1 MAAVVLGIAVL
12 PLAGASGRVGPGH
25 VSLQAGW
32 SLGGGSQVN
41 VPPVGR
47 VSFPTHSTPL
57 KLSATVES
65 VDTDSVQRLIG
76 DAHPVASVQSAA
88 EDGLRSLVREVAIR
102 AVLVAL
108 VAGLVVGA
116 LVPWRRWRTVAVGG
130 LSASLAVAVLLGV
143 TWRDFSVAALARPT
157 YDGAIERAPQ
167 VISALEKGVTSY
179 QTVQD
184 RVDALSNRISQLASL
199 SAAPTVDDESGE
211 VRLLHVS
218 DIHLNPVGVDFAGDL
233 ARRFDVAAII
243 DTGDLTS
250 FGYPAE
256 ANIGSMVSKLGVPYY
271 FVPGNHDSFDNR
283 AAIARYPNVTV
294 IDGRVVDIA
303 GVRVAGF
310 ADPNFTVAGHP
321 TYAENIQ
328 AREAAAPSV
337 AAMVAR
343 EHPDIL
349 AVAGLQLADASA
361 GLVPLVICGDIHDR
375 SSQEQNGTL
384 MITVG
389 STGATGLGS
398 FTEGQDRS
406 YEAEV
411 LHLRG
416 GKLTALDYVT
426 MTGFGGDFS
435 LQRTVYSPVSG

>member
-1 MAAVVLGIAVL
+1 
-12 PLAGASGRVGPGH
+12 
-25 VSLQAGW
+25 
-32 SLGGGSQVN
+32 

-88 EDGLRSLVREVAIR
+88 EDGLPRLVREAAIR

-108 VAGLVVGA
+108 VAGLIVG
-116 LVPWRRWRTVAVGG
+116 
-130 LSASLAVAVLLGV
+130 ASLAVALLLGV

-167 VISALEKGVTSY
+167 VISALEKGVASY

-184 RVDALSNRISQLASL
+184 RVNALSNRISQLASL
-199 SAAPTVDDESGE
+199 GAASTVQDESDE

-233 ARRFDVAAII
+233 ARRFDVAAIV

-271 FVPGNHDSFDNR
+271 FVPGNHDSCENR
-283 AAIARYPNVTV
+283 AAIARYPT
-294 IDGRVVDIA
+294 
-303 GVRVAGF
+303 
-310 ADPNFTVAGHP
+310 
-321 TYAENIQ
+321 
-328 AREAAAPSV
+328 
-337 AAMVAR
+337 
-343 EHPDIL
+343 
-349 AVAGLQLADASA
+349 
-361 GLVPLVICGDIHDR
+361 
-375 SSQEQNGTL
+375 
-384 MITVG
+384 
-389 STGATGLGS
+389 
-398 FTEGQDRS
+398 
-406 YEAEV
+406 
-411 LHLRG
+411 
-416 GKLTALDYVT
+416 
-426 MTGFGGDFS
+426 
-435 LQRTVYSPVSG
+435 